1 MRMCKAVGV
10 VTLSAACVLATIV
23 GSSRT
28 ASAMEPQRAIAPSGP
43 VPGVVLMCGGGGAII
58 GTIWGLADCIS
69 EANTKHD
76 HDLQAARQRRND
88 CHDDAVLSFQR
99 CLEARDWVPVSKR

>member
-1 MRMCKAVGV
+1 MCKAVGV

-28 ASAMEPQRAIAPSGP
+28 ASAMEPRRAIAPSGP

-69 EANTKHD
+69 EAITKRKR
-76 HDLQAARQRRND
+76 DLRAARQTRDD
-88 CHDDAVLSFQR
+88 CYKNAARDFER
-99 CLEARDWVPVSKR
+99 CLEVLGNDSVKPRK